1 MGPDVGYSWITGPVR
16 RLGVAGPVAGM
27 ESWMGW
33 DRNLYLG
40 WDGVILY
47 ILRLNNT
54 GGHGFNLAPIKII
67 VDILIDGCHTTGTG
81 IYQHLP
87 RRHTK

>member
-40 WDGVILY
+40 WMS
-47 ILRLNNT
+47 
-54 GGHGFNLAPIKII
+54 
-67 VDILIDGCHTTGTG
+67 
-81 IYQHLP
+81 
-87 RRHTK
+87 

>member
-40 WDGVILY
+40 WMSWNDTYL
-47 ILRLNNT
+47 
-54 GGHGFNLAPIKII
+54 
-67 VDILIDGCHTTGTG
+67 DLITQADMVSIWH
-81 IYQHLP
+81 P
-87 RRHTK
+87 SK